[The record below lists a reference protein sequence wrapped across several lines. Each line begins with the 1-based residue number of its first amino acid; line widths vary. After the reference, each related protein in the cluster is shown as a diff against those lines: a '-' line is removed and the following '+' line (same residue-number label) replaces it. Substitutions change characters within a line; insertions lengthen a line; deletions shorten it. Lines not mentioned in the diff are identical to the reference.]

1 VRSVVLM
8 DPGMVTPMLKKL
20 LKDKSGNFGILGAV
34 AIVPILGMAGMA
46 IDFTRAMQ
54 LRSELQNAADAA
66 VVGALSEKSAGML
79 EAINMSGN
87 GVVKLSEKEGLAL
100 FDAQMA
106 KSSDD
111 PDQPD
116 QPADD
121 SELDINERNVTIS
134 VTKTG
139 KDLRAEL
146 SYEMSIKTSL
156 LRVIGKESIKVAG
169 KAVAVYQTQSFMDFY
184 MLLDNTPSMGVG
196 ATPADVEKLIK
207 ATKNVKDSGSR
218 DCAFACHIVSEKGVE
233 DKTSNYNVARNVGA
247 TIRID
252 VVAKAVAALT
262 QEAEKTQS
270 YSNQFRMAAYTFGET
285 AMDVKLLKVAD
296 LTSNLSK
303 VKDGTQ
309 NIKLMSIPYQG
320 YNNDQQTSFDD
331 ALTKIGEEISA
342 PGNGNSS
349 ASPEKIVF
357 FVSDGV
363 GDSYKPKG
371 CTKKLTGS
379 RCQEP
384 IDLTYCTALKDR
396 GIRMAA
402 LYTTYLPLPNNG
414 WYNSWIKPFQSEI
427 STRMQSCASPGMF
440 FEVSPTE
447 GIEAAM
453 KTLFNKVVR
462 SPRLAS

>member
-1 VRSVVLM
+1 
-8 DPGMVTPMLKKL
+8 MLKKL
-20 LKDKSGNFGILGAV
+20 LKDKSGNFGILAAV

-66 VVGALSEKSAGML
+66 VIGALSEKSAGML
-79 EAINMSGN
+79 EAINMSGD
-87 GVVKLSEKEGLAL
+87 GVVKLSEKEGLNL
-100 FDAQMA
+100 FAAQLAHASGGDGEPEKKMGIA
-106 KSSDD
+106 GEPEGADSD
-111 PDQPD
+111 
-116 QPADD
+116 
-121 SELDINERNVTIS
+121 LDVNERNVTIS

-146 SYEMSIKTSL
+146 TYEIAIKTSL
-156 LRVIGKESIKVAG
+156 LHVIGKDSIKVSG

-196 ATPADVEKLIK
+196 ATPADVDKLIK
-207 ATKNVKDSGSR
+207 ATKNVKDPGSKN
-218 DCAFACHIVSEKGVE
+218 CAFACHIVSEKGVE
-233 DKTSNYNVARNVGA
+233 DKTSNYFVARNVGA

-262 QEAEKTQS
+262 EEATKTQS

-296 LTSNLSK
+296 LSSNLST
-303 VKDGTQ
+303 VKNGTQ
-309 NIKLMSIPYQG
+309 NIKLMSIPFQG
-320 YNNDQQTSFDD
+320 YNNDQQTSFDNV
-331 ALTKIGEEISA
+331 LTKISDEITA
-342 PGNGNSS
+342 PGNGTSS
-349 ASPEKIVF
+349 ASPEKIVY

-371 CTKKLTGS
+371 CTKRLTGS

-384 IDLTYCTALKDR
+384 IDLTYCTALKNR
-396 GIRMAA
+396 GIKIAV
-402 LYTTYLPLPNNG
+402 LYTTYLPLPNND

-427 STRMQSCASPGMF
+427 STRMQSCASPGLF
-440 FEVSPTE
+440 FEVSPTQ

-453 KTLFNKVVR
+453 KALFNKVVR
-462 SPRLAS
+462 SPRLQS

>member
-1 VRSVVLM
+1 MVVR
-8 DPGMVTPMLKKL
+8 MLKKF

-54 LRSELQNAADAA
+54 MRSELQNAADAA

-79 EAINMSGN
+79 EAINMPGN
-87 GVVKLSEKEGLAL
+87 GVVKISEKEGLNL
-100 FDAQMA
+100 FDAQLA
-106 KSSDD
+106 KGSDAGD
-111 PDQPD
+111 PDKKEAESD
-116 QPADD
+116 L
-121 SELDINERNVTIS
+121 EINERTVTIS

-146 SYEMSIKTSL
+146 TYEMSIKTSL
-156 LRVIGKESIKVAG
+156 LHVIGKDSIKVSG

-196 ATPADVEKLIK
+196 ATPADVDKLIL
-207 ATKNVKDSGSR
+207 ATKNVKDAGSKN
-218 DCAFACHIVSEKGVE
+218 CAFACHIVSEAGIE

-262 QEAEKTQS
+262 TEAEKTQS

-285 AMDVKLLKVAD
+285 AKDVKLLKVAD

-303 VKDGTQ
+303 VKDGTK

-320 YNNDQQTSFDD
+320 YNNDQQTSFDNV
-331 ALTKIGEEISA
+331 LTKISDEITS

-363 GDSYKPKG
+363 GDSYKPKV
-371 CTKKLTGS
+371 CTKKLTGD

-384 IDLTYCTALKDR
+384 IDLAFCTKLKDR
-396 GIRMAA
+396 GIKIAA
-402 LYTTYLPLPNNG
+402 LYTTYLPLPNNS
-414 WYNSWIKPFQSEI
+414 WYNTWIKPFQAEI
-427 STRMQSCASPGMF
+427 GPRMQSCASPGMF
-440 FEVSPTE
+440 FEVSPTQ